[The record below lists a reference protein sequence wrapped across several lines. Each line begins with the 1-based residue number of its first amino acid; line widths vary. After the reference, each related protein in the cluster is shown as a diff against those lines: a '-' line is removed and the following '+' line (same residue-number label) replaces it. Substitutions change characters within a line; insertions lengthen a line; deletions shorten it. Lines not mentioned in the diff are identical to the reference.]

1 MNKSTMKKLLI
12 TLLCAG
18 ALFAADVNRR
28 APGFS
33 IVDSKG
39 EEHDLADYRG
49 KLVLLFF
56 MQTTCPHCA
65 NFAELLQQT
74 QEKYGSRIAVVAVAI
89 YPDDPGKVKD
99 FVAGHRITYPV
110 LLDIGQVAYS
120 YVLTKTLDFP
130 HLYMIDASGIIRRDY
145 LYGPL
150 TREIFEG
157 DRLAAEIARML
168 PAGAP
173 EKK

>member
-1 MNKSTMKKLLI
+1 MKKLLI

-18 ALFAADVNRR
+18 TLFAADADRR

-33 IVDSKG
+33 LMDSKLA
-39 EEHDLADYRG
+39 EHDLADYRG
-49 KLVLLFF
+49 KLVLLVF

-65 NFAELLQQT
+65 GFAELLQQT
-74 QEKYGSRIAVVAVAI
+74 QEKFGSRIAVLAVAI
-89 YPDDPGKVKD
+89 YPDDPGKVAD
-99 FVAGHRITYPV
+99 FIAGHRIKYPI
-110 LLDIGQVAYS
+110 LLDVGQVAYS
-120 YVLTKTLDFP
+120 YVLTQTLTFP
-130 HLYMIDASGIIRRDY
+130 HMYLIDGGGMIRRDY
-145 LYGPL
+145 QYGPL

-157 DRLAAEIARML
+157 DQLAAEITRLL

>member
-1 MNKSTMKKLLI
+1 MNVATMRKLLI

-33 IVDSKG
+33 LVDSKG
-39 EEHDLADYRG
+39 QEHDLADYRG
-49 KLVLLFF
+49 KLVLLVF

-65 NFAELLQQT
+65 AFADLLQQT
-74 QEKYGSRIAVVAVAI
+74 QDKYGSRIAVLAVVNP
-89 YPDDPGKVKD
+89 PDEPGKVKD
-99 FVAGHRITYPV
+99 FISGHRITYPI
-110 LLDIGQVAYS
+110 LFDSGQVAYS
-120 YVLTKTLDFP
+120 YVLTGTLLFP
-130 HLYMIDASGIIRRDY
+130 HLYMIDGGGIIRRDY

-150 TREIFEG
+150 TREVFEG
-157 DRLAAEIARML
+157 DKLAEEVSHML

-173 EKK
+173 DKK

>member
-1 MNKSTMKKLLI
+1 MRKLLI

-33 IVDSKG
+33 LVDSKG
-39 EEHDLADYRG
+39 AEHDLADYRG
-49 KLVLLFF
+49 KLVLLVF

-65 NFAELLQQT
+65 GFAELLQQT
-74 QEKYGSRIAVVAVAI
+74 QEKYGSRIAVLGVAI
-89 YPDDPGKVKD
+89 YPDDPGKVAD
-99 FVAGHRITYPV
+99 FIAGHGIKYPM

-120 YVLTKTLDFP
+120 YVLTQTLAFP
-130 HLYMIDASGIIRRDY
+130 HLYMIDGGGIIRRDY

-150 TREIFEG
+150 TREVFEG
-157 DRLAAEIARML
+157 DQLAAEISRML

-173 EKK
+173 DKK

>member
-1 MNKSTMKKLLI
+1 MNKLTMKRFLI
-12 TLLCAG
+12 ALLCAG

-33 IVDSKG
+33 LVDSKG
-39 EEHDLADYRG
+39 VEHDLADYRG
-49 KLVLLFF
+49 KLVLLVF

-65 NFAELLQQT
+65 GFAELLQQT
-74 QEKYGSRIAVVAVAI
+74 QEKYGSRIAVLAVVLP
-89 YPDDPGKVKD
+89 PDDQGKVAA
-99 FVAGHRITYPV
+99 FIAGHRIKYPV

-120 YVLTKTLDFP
+120 YVLTQTLVFP
-130 HLYMIDASGIIRRDY
+130 HLYMIDGGGIIRRDFV
-145 LYGPL
+145 YGPL
-150 TREIFEG
+150 ERDVFEG
-157 DRLAAEIARML
+157 DQLAAEVNRLL